1 MLEPGSTQDAEGLSQ
16 TNRAK
21 DSRLKRRGVDE
32 QPAAGLGDEAKSPQ
46 DIHQGGFA
54 QLDTLHYA
62 NQRPEPSAALRQH
75 CADFRVDEELGFA
88 PSGSGE
94 HLLVRI
100 GKTDVSTTEVA
111 RRLAAIA
118 GTRLADIGYCG
129 MKDKRAVCSQWFS
142 IPLAIADE
150 KLLSKL
156 EDSAVEILETQRNNR
171 KLKIGSH
178 KANHFEILLR
188 DCRGSQS
195 LFDDRLDLLRAGGVP
210 NYFGPQRFGRDLS
223 NLSQARQLFESSRRS
238 GTKSPGRHRRG
249 MLFSAVRA
257 YLFNQL
263 LSQRLEQGNWNHY
276 VDGDVVNLD
285 GTNRHFLVD
294 AGSWDESLQ
303 QRLMDF
309 DIHLSGPLP
318 GAMVAKDK
326 YQSVGKTAD
335 IEEAVLSQYP
345 ELLDGLVRFGLKAA
359 RRPLR
364 FRPGDLRGSWLE
376 PASLQLQFTLP
387 RGAYATSLLREL
399 CTTD

>member
-1 MLEPGSTQDAEGLSQ
+1 MLEPGNTQDAEGSSQ
-16 TNRAK
+16 TNRAE
-21 DSRLKRRGVDE
+21 DLGLKGRGVGA
-32 QPAAGLGDEAKSPQ
+32 QPAAGLGDEAGSRQ
-46 DIHQGGFA
+46 DTQADFA

-62 NQRPEPSAALRQH
+62 NQRPELSAALKQH
-75 CADFRVDEELGFA
+75 CTDFRVDEELGFA

-94 HLLVRI
+94 HLLLRI
-100 GKTDVSTTEVA
+100 RKTDMSTTEVA

-118 GTRLADIGYCG
+118 HTRLGNIGYCG

-156 EDSAVEILETQRNNR
+156 EDPAVEILEIQRNNR
-171 KLKIGSH
+171 KLKTGSH

-188 DCRGSQS
+188 HCRGPQS
-195 LFDDRLDLLRAGGVP
+195 RFDDGLELLRTVGVP
-210 NYFGPQRFGRDLS
+210 NYFGPQRFGRDQS
-223 NLSQARQLFESSRRS
+223 NLSQARHLFESNCRS
-238 GTKSPGRHRRG
+238 GAKGPGRHRRG

-257 YLFNQL
+257 YLFNQV

-285 GTNRHFLVD
+285 GTNRYFLVD
-294 AGSWDESLQ
+294 VGSWDESLQ
-303 QRLMDF
+303 QRLLDF

-318 GAMVAKDK
+318 GAMDAKDK
-326 YQSVGKTAD
+326 YLSRGKTAD
-335 IEEAVLSQYP
+335 IEEAVLLQCP
-345 ELLDGLVRFGLKAA
+345 ALLDGLVRFGLKAA

-364 FRPGDLRGSWLE
+364 FRPGQLRGSWLE
-376 PASLQLQFTLP
+376 PASLQLKFTLP

-399 CTTD
+399 CVTD

>member
-1 MLEPGSTQDAEGLSQ
+1 
-16 TNRAK
+16 
-21 DSRLKRRGVDE
+21 
-32 QPAAGLGDEAKSPQ
+32 
-46 DIHQGGFA
+46 
-54 QLDTLHYA
+54 
-62 NQRPEPSAALRQH
+62 
-75 CADFRVDEELGFA
+75 
-88 PSGSGE
+88 
-94 HLLVRI
+94 
-100 GKTDVSTTEVA
+100 
-111 RRLAAIA
+111 
-118 GTRLADIGYCG
+118 
-129 MKDKRAVCSQWFS
+129 
-142 IPLAIADE
+142 
-150 KLLSKL
+150 
-156 EDSAVEILETQRNNR
+156 
-171 KLKIGSH
+171 
-178 KANHFEILLR
+178 
-188 DCRGSQS
+188 
-195 LFDDRLDLLRAGGVP
+195 
-210 NYFGPQRFGRDLS
+210 
-223 NLSQARQLFESSRRS
+223 
-238 GTKSPGRHRRG
+238 

-326 YQSVGKTAD
+326 YQSGGKTAD